1 MKQVSGLDTLKTMKP
16 SHEQV
21 NPMLEIRTV
30 PEKDKKIEVEP
41 LTDEQCMLTP
51 PEVEGFHLNS
61 KNFCKQRRLQCF
73 SSPILINI
81 ILGCIDIEGICDIEW
96 NETAFESLV
105 LDNDEKQL
113 LLAFVNLKE
122 LKESKFDDFISGKG
136 KQY

>member
-1 MKQVSGLDTLKTMKP
+1 MKQLGGLDTLKTLKP

-61 KNFCKQRRLQCF
+61 KNFCK
-73 SSPILINI
+73 
-81 ILGCIDIEGICDIEW
+81 
-96 NETAFESLV
+96 
-105 LDNDEKQL
+105 
-113 LLAFVNLKE
+113 
-122 LKESKFDDFISGKG
+122 
-136 KQY
+136 